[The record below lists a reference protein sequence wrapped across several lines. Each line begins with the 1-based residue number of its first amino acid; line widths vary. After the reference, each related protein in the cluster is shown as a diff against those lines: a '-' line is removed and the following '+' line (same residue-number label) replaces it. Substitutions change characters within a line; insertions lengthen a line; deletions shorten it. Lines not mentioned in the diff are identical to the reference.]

1 MPIHCIRFVPGG
13 PQASYIIGNHSLAY
27 GMGEN
32 SPLGRIYDLQGSVL
46 LLGVG
51 HSSNTS
57 IHLSEYR
64 ADFPTKRVV
73 TEGAPISETG
83 SRIWGTFENI
93 DVDDSDFDRL
103 GEDFLRSDAGKVVRQ
118 DKVGIA
124 ECQLMPQRVV
134 VDFAVDWLGKNR
146 GK

>member
-1 MPIHCIRFVPGG
+1 
-13 PQASYIIGNHSLAY
+13 
-27 GMGEN
+27 MGES
-32 SPLGRIYDLQGSVL
+32 SPLARIYDLHGFVL

-57 IHLSEYR
+57 IHLAEYR
-64 ADFPTKRVV
+64 ADFPTRRIVQ
-73 TEGAPISETG
+73 EGAPVSQTG
-83 SRIWGTFENI
+83 SRIWSTFENI

-103 GEDFLRSDAGKVVRQ
+103 GEDFLRSDAGKLVQ
-118 DKVGIA
+118 CGKVGIA
-124 ECQLMPQRVV
+124 DCQRMPQRAV